1 MVQGKA
7 ETVASE
13 AAVLAQGMS
22 QAFRVLLCCE
32 HYPPSVGGV
41 QEVMRQIA
49 ERLASFGW
57 QVTVATSTH
66 PARAVDTLRN
76 GVRVVSFPISGNL
89 TKGMTGPLAQ
99 YQSFL
104 EDGRFDA
111 ILIKAAQ
118 QWTFD
123 AAVGVLPR
131 LSARKL
137 FIPCGFSGLNDPRY
151 KLYYQDMPTWLKLF
165 DGLIFYASEYQDIAF
180 ARQHG
185 LTYIHCLPNGVDERE
200 FADPD
205 DHDIR
210 SKLGIP
216 ASHDLLLT
224 VGSQIA
230 AKGHWEVLRAFSKA
244 HLPRPATLIING
256 NVPGK
261 GKASLLKRTIKHGL
275 TGRWPLTWEVRWRG
289 LLGPNKRVLITDVP
303 RPDLVNLYKS
313 ADLFVLASHV
323 EYSPLVLF
331 EAAAAGTAFLSSP
344 AGNSKEIAQWT
355 GAGLVL
361 ETRSSRNAAILV
373 SDLAQKMEQLIFNP
387 LHLANL
393 GKAGRESIFLNGF
406 TWHKIVEKYHNLI
419 RTQ

>member
-1 MVQGKA
+1 
-7 ETVASE
+7 
-13 AAVLAQGMS
+13 MS

-104 EDGRFDA
+104 EDGCFDA

-118 QWTFD
+118 QWAFD

-151 KLYYQDMPTWLKLF
+151 KPYYRDMPAWLRLF

-185 LTYIHCLPNGVDERE
+185 LTQIHCLPNGVDERE

-210 SKLGIP
+210 LKLGIP

-244 HLPRPATLIING
+244 HLPRPATLVING
-256 NVPGK
+256 NAPGT
-261 GKASLLKRTIKHGL
+261 GKTSLLKRTIKHGL
-275 TGRWPLTWEVRWRG
+275 TGRWPLTWEIRWRG
-289 LLGPNKRVLITDVP
+289 LLGPNKRVLITDLP

-344 AGNSKEIAQWT
+344 AGNSNEIAEWT
-355 GAGLVL
+355 GAGHIMQSKNTHDAAVSVSVL
-361 ETRSSRNAAILV
+361 SKEIERLLSNSTNLAILGKIGRRAIF
-373 SDLAQKMEQLIFNP
+373 SNNLTWQKIGNRYRQLLADP
-387 LHLANL
+387 LVCQIT
-393 GKAGRESIFLNGF
+393 E
-406 TWHKIVEKYHNLI
+406 
-419 RTQ
+419 

>member
-1 MVQGKA
+1 
-7 ETVASE
+7 
-13 AAVLAQGMS
+13 MS
-22 QAFRVLLCCE
+22 QTFRVLLCCE

-49 ERLASFGW
+49 ERLVSLGL

-66 PARAVDTLRN
+66 PDRAVDTLRN

-89 TKGMTGPLAQ
+89 TKGMTGQLAQ

-104 EDGRFDA
+104 EDGHFDA

-131 LSARKL
+131 LSARKI

-151 KLYYQDMPTWLKLF
+151 KPYYQNMPAWLKLF
-165 DGLIFYASEYQDIAF
+165 DGLIYYASEYQDIAF

-185 LTYIHCLPNGVDERE
+185 LTHIYCLPNGVDERE
-200 FADPD
+200 FADLD
-205 DHDIR
+205 DHGIR

-244 HLPRPATLIING
+244 HLPRPATLVING
-256 NVPGK
+256 NVPGT
-261 GKASLLKRTIKHGL
+261 GKTSLLKRTIKHGL
-275 TGRWPLTWEVRWRG
+275 TGRWPLNWEARWRG
-289 LLGPNKRVLITDVP
+289 LLGPNKRVLITDLP

-344 AGNSKEIAQWT
+344 AGNSKEIAEWT
-355 GAGLVL
+355 GAGRVMQAKN
-361 ETRSSRNAAILV
+361 TQNAAISAPGLAKEMERML
-373 SDLAQKMEQLIFNP
+373 SDPLGLIELGNVGRRSVFSKD
-387 LHLANL
+387 LIWKKIAN
-393 GKAGRESIFLNGF
+393 RYFQIFLEPACK
-406 TWHKIVEKYHNLI
+406 TTI
-419 RTQ
+419 R

>member
-1 MVQGKA
+1 MNQ
-7 ETVASE
+7 T
-13 AAVLAQGMS
+13 
-22 QAFRVLLCCE
+22 FRVLLCCE

-49 ERLASFGW
+49 ERLASMGL

-66 PARAVDTLRN
+66 SARAVDTFHN
-76 GVRVVSFPISGNL
+76 GVRVMSFPISGNL
-89 TKGMTGPLAQ
+89 IKGMTGPLAE

-104 EDGRFDA
+104 ENGDFDA

-123 AAVGVLPR
+123 AAVDVLPR

-137 FIPCGFSGLNDPRY
+137 FIPCGFSGLNKSRY
-151 KLYYQDMPTWLKLF
+151 KSYYQDMTAWLKLF

-185 LTYIHCLPNGVDERE
+185 LTHIHCLPNGVDERE
-200 FADPD
+200 FTDKN
-205 DHDIR
+205 DHNIR

-216 ASHDLLLT
+216 ANHNLLLT

-244 HLPRPATLIING
+244 KLPRPATLVING
-256 NVPGK
+256 NVPGT
-261 GKASLLKRTIKHGL
+261 GKSSLLKRTIKHAL
-275 TGRWPLTWEVRWRG
+275 TGRWPLNWEARWRG
-289 LLGPNKRVLITDVP
+289 LLGPNKRVLITDLP

-313 ADLFVLASHV
+313 ADLFILASHV

-331 EAAAAGTAFLSSP
+331 EAAAAGTAFISSS
-344 AGNSKEIAQWT
+344 AGNSREISNWT
-355 GAGLVL
+355 GAG
-361 ETRSSRNAAILV
+361 RIIKSKSPHNAAIKI
-373 SDLAQKMEQLIFNP
+373 SDLANEIELMISDSSRLVELGNIGKQEIF
-387 LHLANL
+387 
-393 GKAGRESIFLNGF
+393 RQDF
-406 TWHKIVEKYHNLI
+406 TWEKISEKYYNLI
-419 RTQ
+419 CTQ

>member
-1 MVQGKA
+1 
-7 ETVASE
+7 
-13 AAVLAQGMS
+13 MS

-49 ERLASFGW
+49 ERLACFGW

-76 GVRVVSFPISGNL
+76 GVRIVSFPISGNL
-89 TKGMTGPLAQ
+89 TKGMKGPLEQ

-137 FIPCGFSGLNDPRY
+137 FIPCGFSGLNDQRY
-151 KLYYQDMPTWLKLF
+151 KPYYQDMPAWLKLF

-185 LTYIHCLPNGVDERE
+185 LTHIHCLPNGVDERE

-244 HLPRPATLIING
+244 HLPRPATLVING
-256 NVPGK
+256 NVPGS
-261 GKASLLKRTIKHGL
+261 GKASLLKRTFKHGL
-275 TGRWPLTWEVRWRG
+275 TGRWPLAWEARWRG
-289 LLGPNKRVLITDVP
+289 LLGPNKRVLITDLP

-355 GAGLVL
+355 RAGRIMQARN
-361 ETRSSRNAAILV
+361 THNAAV
-373 SDLAQKMEQLIFNP
+373 SVTDLRNEIELSLSDPTSLATEGLI
-387 LHLANL
+387 AR
-393 GKAGRESIFLNGF
+393 KSIFTEGL
-406 TWHKIVEKYHNLI
+406 TWETITLKYLHILQSGMHQHKFDKA
-419 RTQ
+419 